1 MSWALFLDRPW
12 VQKKHILLVVTG
24 VGLAVSLNGY
34 SEVLMIS
41 SALFALAIFVWIP
54 GQIRYEQVKTA
65 TALLTLAQTEERSLS
80 EEELV
85 VIVGA
90 IEGSGRREFRRE
102 IQPILEELYPDDPKI
117 LELTE
122 AMEQVSRGPARRN
135 AKDRLMVRFNAYFIE
150 QRQARGRELANQR
163 RVRSEERHKAEKAD
177 REARYQA
184 KIAPDS

>member
-12 VQKKHILLVVTG
+12 VQKKHILLVITG
-24 VGLAVSLNGY
+24 VALAVSMNGY

-41 SALFALAIFVWIP
+41 SALFALAIFVLIP

-65 TALLTLAQTEERSLS
+65 TALLSLAHAEERSLS
-80 EEELV
+80 EEDLV
-85 VIVGA
+85 VVVGA
-90 IEGSGRREFRRE
+90 IESSGRREFRRE

-122 AMEQVSRGPARRN
+122 AMEQIGRGPARRD
-135 AKDRLMVRFNAYFIE
+135 ARDRLMVRFNAYFIE
-150 QRQARGRELANQR
+150 QRQDRARDLANQR
-163 RVRSEERHKAEKAD
+163 RIRSEERHKAEKAD

-184 KIAPDS
+184 KISPDS